1 MMTKGKTPVKNAK
14 LLCMIINMIVEKNL
28 NVRFK
33 NVKGHKSPNKP
44 IDITSQALYFKE
56 SNHLNKVIT
65 KGIF

>member
-1 MMTKGKTPVKNAK
+1 MYDYKYDSR
-14 LLCMIINMIVEKNL
+14 ENL

-33 NVKGHKSPNKP
+33 NVKGHKSPNKA

-65 KGIF
+65 KEFSKFYALTMNI